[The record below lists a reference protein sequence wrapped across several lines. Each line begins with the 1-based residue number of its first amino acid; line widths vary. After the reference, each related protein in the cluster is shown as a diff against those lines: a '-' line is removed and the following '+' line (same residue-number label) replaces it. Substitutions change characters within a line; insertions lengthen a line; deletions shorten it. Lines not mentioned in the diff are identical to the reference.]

1 MIMEIESISVKAAND
16 VDTDYVG
23 RRCTENGMMIV
34 CVDAL
39 QKSPAGVA
47 KLAGQSILD
56 GFDELQEIT
65 EEILLQYVQRGHAT
79 VKTEYPEEVAAMM
92 AITLL
97 VVNNQKIGIVQKG
110 STQLFWIREGE
121 LCYQSVS
128 EAVSNDAKIQMF
140 DNHLQDGDALL
151 LTTDGLWMP
160 IREQEIVIDYMK
172 SETAKQ
178 WISYLLTRKGLI
190 MDEESDCYSAMA
202 IMVHQ
207 SDSQ

>member
-1 MIMEIESISVKAAND
+1 MIMEIESVSVKAMND

-34 CVDAL
+34 CADAL
-39 QKSPAGVA
+39 QGSPEGVA

-56 GFDELQEIT
+56 GFDERKEIT
-65 EEILLQYVQRGHAT
+65 EEILLQYVQRGYAA
-79 VKTEYPEEVAAMM
+79 VKAEYAEEAAAKI

-97 VVNNQKIGIVQKG
+97 VVNNKNIGIVQKG

-121 LCYQSVS
+121 LYYRSIS
-128 EAVSNDAKIQMF
+128 GEVSNDAKIQIL
-140 DNHLQDGDALL
+140 DNHLQDDDALL

-160 IREQEIVIDYMK
+160 IREQEIVIDYVK

-178 WISYLLTRKGLI
+178 WISYLLTRMGLI

-207 SDSQ
+207 SGS